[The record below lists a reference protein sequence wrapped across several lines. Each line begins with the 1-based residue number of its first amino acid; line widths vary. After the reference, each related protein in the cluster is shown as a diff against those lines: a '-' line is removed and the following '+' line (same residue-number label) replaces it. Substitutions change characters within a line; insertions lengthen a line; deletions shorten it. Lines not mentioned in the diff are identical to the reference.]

1 MRTPPKPQVGLRPKA
16 RRPSLNTWQS
26 RVALVLIE
34 LVLLLTTVVLGR
46 FGLADFLHAL
56 NFPGRLT
63 GAILLAVSLTTLV
76 GAAAVLDHWVRYCFP
91 YSGFVALVGAFTAL
105 LANAMLLVTMWREG
119 DSTFYKVV
127 FGGLAAGSAAALYM
141 VWRTS
146 VMVPTRKRVAA
157 AVIIPSVIA
166 VANYG
171 YQNLWQP
178 YERET
183 SPVITLAMGK
193 AVLSNDRKA
202 FAVPVDITL
211 ANRGDRSFYVLGS
224 EFHAMAQKVTLSPKD
239 RLREKW
245 RDDADQWNKLSEVN
259 PLSRREIHQPGE
271 LVVAKPWLV
280 YGSWTNSGDTLSTR
294 VVVQLPLNTPYDQV
308 TFYATANL
316 ARKDRLALEPPLKFL
331 TKSWGGKKIPGW
343 VKNRQTKD
351 KDDDFLVYRAR
362 VREDDAIDEYTR
374 DARYVTV
381 YWRFGTHGASVSASI
396 ARLGEEGRVPS
407 QTEDRE
413 TTSRYGLVDLMTGP
427 YVRNLWDIKTQH

>member
-1 MRTPPKPQVGLRPKA
+1 LRPKA
-16 RRPSLNTWQS
+16 RRLSLNTWQS

-34 LVLLLTTVVLGR
+34 LVLLATTVLLGR

-76 GAAAVLDHWVRYCFP
+76 GAAAVMDHWVRYCFP

-105 LANAMLLVTMWREG
+105 VANAMLLVTMWRDG
-119 DSTFYKVV
+119 DSAFYKAV
-127 FGGLAAGSAAALYM
+127 FGVLAAGSAAAAYM

-146 VMVPTRKRVAA
+146 VTIPTHKRVAA

-183 SPVITLAMGK
+183 SPVISLAMGK
-193 AVLSNDRKA
+193 AVLSKDRKD

-224 EFHAMAQKVTLSPKD
+224 EFHAMAQKVTLSSKD

-245 RDDADQWNKLSEVN
+245 RDDADQWTKPSELN

-271 LVVAKPWLV
+271 LVEAKPWLN
-280 YGSWTNSGDTLSTR
+280 YGRWIESGDTFTTR
-294 VVVQLPLNTPYDQV
+294 VVVELPLNTPYDQV
-308 TFYATANL
+308 TFYATASL
-316 ARKDRLALEPPLKFL
+316 ARKDRLVLQPPLNYL
-331 TKSWGGKKIPGW
+331 TKSWDRKNIPGW
-343 VKNRQTKD
+343 VKKQQKKD
-351 KDDDFLVYRAR
+351 PNTDFLVYRAR
-362 VREDDAIDEYTR
+362 VREDDSIDEYTR
-374 DARYVTV
+374 DPRYVTV
-381 YWRFGTHGASVSASI
+381 YWKFGTHGVSVQVSV
-396 ARLGEEGRVPS
+396 ARLGEEGHVPN
-407 QTEDRE
+407 QTEQRE
-413 TTSRYGLVDLMTGP
+413 TSSRYGLVDLTMGP
-427 YVRNLWDIKTQH
+427 YVRNLWDIKNQH